1 VPGPIAAHR
10 LAQLVSIGCVFAA
23 ASAQAH
29 GFGQR
34 YDLPI
39 PLSFYLLGAGA
50 TVALSFV
57 IAAIFLRTP
66 DVPGA
71 DRRLPLL
78 RSGAARR
85 CAHGLALVMRAA
97 GGAYFVLMVVA
108 GEFGA
113 QSPLRNIIVV
123 SVWIVGWVAISL
135 CSALVGDVWRL
146 VNPWDTFFRA
156 AERIHAHLRPGR
168 SLSFRWPYPAAL
180 DRWPAV
186 LLLVAFAWM
195 ELVWAGRDVPAR
207 LAGTMLLYSALT
219 WLGMLAFGRQAW
231 LERAEV
237 FTIVFGIFARFAP
250 LASAQSPGSELVL
263 RLPGSGLLDLRE
275 TSRAT
280 MLLVVTL
287 LATVTFDGILDT
299 PLWARVD
306 IAIIDA
312 PDDSWLWTIFDLSEA
327 GALRLGRTIGL
338 VAFVMLF
345 SATYLAI
352 CHAMATAARGK
363 HGAMIELGR
372 RFVFTLLPISIAY
385 HNAHYFSYL
394 LNGGQLIIP
403 LLSDPFGFGWN
414 LLGTASYQPDIGL
427 VGPLLQWSVA
437 VGAIVVGHVIAV
449 YLAHATALSTFRGR
463 RRAMLSQMPIVILMV
478 CYTMLSLWILSQ
490 PIVETN
496 PGG

>member
-1 VPGPIAAHR
+1 MPAPIVARR

-39 PLSFYLLGAGA
+39 PLSFYVFGAGA

-57 IAAIFLRTP
+57 MAAIFLRTP

-78 RSGAARR
+78 RSGAARGY
-85 CAHGLALVMRAA
+85 AHGLAFVIRTASA
-97 GGAYFVLMVVA
+97 AYFILMVAA

-113 QSPLRNIIVV
+113 QTPLRNIIVV
-123 SVWIVGWVAISL
+123 SVWIIGWVAVSL

-146 VNPWDTFFRA
+146 INPWDTFFRA
-156 AERIHAHLRPGR
+156 AERIHAHLRRGR
-168 SLSFRWPYPAAL
+168 SLPFRWPYPVAL
-180 DRWPAV
+180 DRWPA
-186 LLLVAFAWM
+186 LLLFIAFAWM
-195 ELVWAGRDVPAR
+195 ELVWAGRDMPAR
-207 LAGTMLLYSALT
+207 LADAMLLYSAMT
-219 WLGMLAFGRQAW
+219 GLGMLAFGREVW

-237 FTIVFGIFARFAP
+237 FTIVFGIFAKFAP
-250 LASAQSPGSELVL
+250 LASSESPASELVL
-263 RLPGSGLLDLRE
+263 RFPGTGVLDVRD

-280 MLLVVTL
+280 MLLVVAL
-287 LATVTFDGILDT
+287 LATVTFDGVLDT
-299 PLWARVD
+299 PLWARMDV
-306 IAIIDA
+306 AIIDA
-312 PDDSWLWTIFDLSEA
+312 PDDSWLWTVLDFSEA

-338 VAFVMLF
+338 MLF
-345 SATYLAI
+345 VVVFSAAYLVI
-352 CHAMATAARGK
+352 CHAMATAAGGK
-363 HGAMIELGR
+363 HGAMVELAC

-385 HNAHYFSYL
+385 HVAHYFSYL
-394 LNGGQLIIP
+394 FNGGQLIIP

-414 LLGTASYQPDIGL
+414 LFGTASYQPDIGL

-449 YLAHATALSTFRGR
+449 YLAHATALSTFGGR
-463 RRAMLSQMPIVILMV
+463 RVALLSQIPIVVLMV